1 MRFPSHEKMMFI
13 KHLFPVPAIFSEKW
27 TVVFVSHCIKGMS
40 YIGTVEAEIETAELA
55 IAPFGRQ

>member
-1 MRFPSHEKMMFI
+1 MMFI

-27 TVVFVSHCIKGMS
+27 TVVFVSHCTKGMS
-40 YIGTVEAEIETAELA
+40 YIGTVEAEIETAEFA